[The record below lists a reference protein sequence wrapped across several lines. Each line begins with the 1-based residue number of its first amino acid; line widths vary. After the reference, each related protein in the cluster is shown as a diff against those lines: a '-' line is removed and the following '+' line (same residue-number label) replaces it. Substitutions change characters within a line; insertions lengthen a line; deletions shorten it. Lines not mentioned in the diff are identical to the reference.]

1 MAAYFALYCALV
13 GFAALAA
20 IAYPFRPFKSRPIA
34 AFSAVFWLGMFV
46 VVVPK
51 DEPTTPITRP
61 APTVATVQPILA
73 VQQIPPAPMAK
84 GRQGAYVGDNIPVS
98 SDLRADYEVVEIS
111 GKTAGRVKVLSKRTG
126 PSGTSYSRRE
136 CDCVGNAFRYLGDG
150 ATLAAM
156 RASLPEKTMTRL
168 TAGSVS
174 SHVCEFACVYYR
186 P

>member
-1 MAAYFALYCALV
+1 MAIFIALFCALV
-13 GFAALAA
+13 GFAALGA
-20 IAYPFRPFKSRPIA
+20 IGYPFGPFKTRPMA
-34 AFSAVFWLGMFV
+34 AFSAVFWLGMFA

-51 DEPTTPITRP
+51 DEPATPIARP
-61 APTVATVQPILA
+61 APTVAAVQPILA
-73 VQQIPPAPMAK
+73 VQQAPPAPMAK

-98 SDLRADYEVVEIS
+98 SDLRAVYEVVEIS
-111 GKTAGRVKVLSKRTG
+111 GKAAGRVKILSKRTG

-150 ATLAAM
+150 ATMAAM
-156 RASLPEKTMTRL
+156 RASPPEKTMTRL

-174 SHVCEFACVYYR
+174 SYVCQFACVYYL